1 MDLGEELVINDE
13 DIIRGKL
20 LGRGAFGFV
29 FKGVCKGKK
38 PGNSIQIAIK
48 MLQPVPPGP
57 NSSQSAVIAYKVNCF
72 KHLNF
77 ILVII
82 LLFSYFLLGSS
93 SKVGP

>member
-1 MDLGEELVINDE
+1 MDLGEELVINDQ

-57 NSSQSAVIAYKVNCF
+57 NSSQSAVIAYKV
-72 KHLNF
+72 
-77 ILVII
+77 
-82 LLFSYFLLGSS
+82 
-93 SKVGP
+93 SKYQDT

>member
-38 PGNSIQIAIK
+38 PGHSLQIAIK

-57 NSSQSAVIAYKVNCF
+57 NASQSAVIAYKVS
-72 KHLNF
+72 
-77 ILVII
+77 
-82 LLFSYFLLGSS
+82 LFYLMCVLFNYYHNLTYMFT
-93 SKVGP
+93 V

>member
-1 MDLGEELVINDE
+1 MFQVFLDLGEELVINDE

-38 PGNSIQIAIK
+38 LGNSLQIAIK

-57 NSSQSAVIAYKVNCF
+57 NASQSAIIAYKVSALTFFVFNNYY
-72 KHLNF
+72 NF
-77 ILVII
+77 DI
-82 LLFSYFLLGSS
+82 F
-93 SKVGP
+93 